1 MRKPTTPKAQPK
13 RGEVWMVDFDP
24 QKGAEM
30 GSVHPAIVVSRD
42 EVGRLPLRVIVPITT
57 FQPSFARVPW
67 MVELD
72 ATKEN
77 GLAHKSVAD
86 CFQPRSFD
94 LSRFIRRV
102 GQLPDEKVDEIA
114 RTVADVLGATPTS
127 PSP

>member
-1 MRKPTTPKAQPK
+1 
-13 RGEVWMVDFDP
+13 
-24 QKGAEM
+24 
-30 GSVHPAIVVSRD
+30 
-42 EVGRLPLRVIVPITT
+42 
-57 FQPSFARVPW
+57 

-77 GLAHKSVAD
+77 GLTHKSVAD

-114 RTVADVLGATPTS
+114 RTVADVLEAK
-127 PSP
+127 PSPTPPTP

>member
-1 MRKPTTPKAQPK
+1 MRTPRIEPKAHPK
-13 RGEVWMVDFDP
+13 RGEVWLVDFDP

-57 FQPSFARVPW
+57 FQAQFARVPW

-72 ATKEN
+72 AYKES
-77 GLAHKSVAD
+77 GLIHKSVAD

-102 GQLPDEKVDEIA
+102 GQLPDEKVEEVA
-114 RTVADVLGATPTS
+114 CTVAAVLGVPFGDTS
-127 PSP
+127 